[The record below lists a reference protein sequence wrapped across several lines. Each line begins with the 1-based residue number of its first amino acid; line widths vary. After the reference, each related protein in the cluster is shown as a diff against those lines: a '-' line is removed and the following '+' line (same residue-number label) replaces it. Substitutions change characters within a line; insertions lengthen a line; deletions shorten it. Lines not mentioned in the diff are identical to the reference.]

1 MTSFYPP
8 SPQVNASLPQYATS
22 ALLPVSANNGDLV
35 IVLDTNSL
43 YLYDSAWI
51 EICSGDT
58 YPVSLQEAYDSPGTP
73 LILQTAAK
81 GGITFRQGAAQTG
94 NLFTLENSSSV
105 TIASISVAGVL
116 TLATTTGV
124 LHSNG
129 SGVISSSLIVNGDV
143 NASAAIDGTKINPN
157 FGSQDID
164 TTGGVYP
171 SLVDATLSVKA
182 PDIYGSLDAYSAG
195 GTLSIGT
202 ANANT
207 INIGTGPGATAIT
220 VGTTADTLLLR
231 NSTVTSTTGNIVTT
245 GDTGT
250 VTSTMILNDT
260 IVDAD
265 INTAAAIGLSK
276 LATGALPSGITVSSA
291 NIVNDTIVNADINT
305 AAAIG
310 LSKLATGAL
319 PSGITISSANIV
331 DDTIVNA
338 DINTAAAIGLSKL
351 ATGALPSG
359 ITVSSANIVD
369 DTIVNAD
376 INTAAAIAITKVA
389 QGTANQLIGA
399 NSGATANEYKTL
411 AVGTTG
417 TNFAIAHAANS
428 VTFNLPDA
436 SAANRGAITTG
447 TQTIAGAKTL
457 SGITTVSNTTA
468 NTAYNNGALV
478 VSGGLGVDGAIR
490 TRGTQIQVGNTRT
503 ADGAA
508 QLDLIGVASG
518 TTFNGQLIRASGT
531 NGNLSLLN
539 TGTGTTII
547 NNNAGTATGNGT
559 LVQGYRAG
567 VQTAGYVGEKIES
580 SLATSFAITDNTVT
594 NVVTR
599 NLEAGTWMVTG
610 MVHFNLDSGSWTEL
624 GGAVSGA
631 SASLEINSRPYILNP
646 PGTFYGMVCGARL
659 FQFSTSTTIYLVAF
673 AKYTGVVKVYGDNTL
688 GFGSNLLCVRIA

>member
-8 SPQVNASLPQYATS
+8 PPQVSASLPQYATS
-22 ALLPVSANNGDLV
+22 ALLPVSASNGDLV

-43 YLYDSAWI
+43 YLYDSAWVQV
-51 EICSGDT
+51 CSGDSF
-58 YPVSLQEAYDSPGTP
+58 PVSLQGAYDNPATP
-73 LILQTAAK
+73 LILQSALK
-81 GGITFRQGAAQTG
+81 GGITFRQGSGQTG
-94 NLFTLENSSSV
+94 NLFTLENSSGLTV
-105 TIASISVAGVL
+105 ASISVSGVL

-129 SGVISSSLIVNGDV
+129 SGVISSSAIVNADVDAAAAIGLAKLATGALPAGITVSSANIVDGTIV
-143 NASAAIDGTKINPN
+143 NAVVNAAAAIDGTKINPN

-220 VGTTADTLLLR
+220 VGTTADSLLLR
-231 NSTVTSTTGNIVTT
+231 NSTVTSTTGDIVTT

-250 VTSTMILNDT
+250 VTSSMILD
-260 IVDAD
+260 
-265 INTAAAIGLSK
+265 G
-276 LATGALPSGITVSSA
+276 
-291 NIVNDTIVNADINT
+291 TIVNADIN
-305 AAAIG
+305 A
-310 LSKLATGAL
+310 S
-319 PSGITISSANIV
+319 
-331 DDTIVNA
+331 
-338 DINTAAAIGLSKL
+338 
-351 ATGALPSG
+351 
-359 ITVSSANIVD
+359 
-369 DTIVNAD
+369 
-376 INTAAAIAITKVA
+376 AAIAITKLA

-411 AVGTTG
+411 AVGTSG
-417 TNFAIAHAANS
+417 TDFAIAHAANS

-457 SGITTVSNTTA
+457 SGMTTVSNSTA
-468 NTAYNNGALV
+468 STAYNTGALV
-478 VSGGLGVDGAIR
+478 VAGGVGADGAIR
-490 TRGTQIQVGNTRT
+490 TRNGQVQIGNTRSS
-503 ADGAA
+503 DGAA
-508 QLDLIGVASG
+508 QLDLIGVNAG
-518 TTFNGQLIRASGT
+518 TTFSGQLIRASGT
-531 NGNLSLLN
+531 NGNFSLLN

-547 NNNAGTATGNGT
+547 TNDAGTGTGNGT

-580 SLATSFAITDNTVT
+580 SLATSFTITNNTIT
-594 NVVTR
+594 NIVSR
-599 NLEAGTWMVTG
+599 SLEAGTWMVTG
-610 MVHFNLDSGSWTEL
+610 MLHFNLDSGSWTEL

-631 SASLEINSRPYILNP
+631 SLSLEINSRPYILNP

-659 FQFSTSTTIYLVAF
+659 FQFSTSKTIYLVAY

>member
-8 SPQVNASLPQYATS
+8 PPQVNASLPQYATA
-22 ALLPVSANNGDLV
+22 ALLPVSATNGDLV

-51 EICSGDT
+51 EICSGDN
-58 YPVSLQEAYDSPGTP
+58 YPVSLQRAYDSPGTP
-73 LILQTAAK
+73 LILQSAAK
-81 GGITFRQGAAQTG
+81 GGITFRQGSGQTG
-94 NLFTLENSSSV
+94 NLFTLENSSGITV
-105 TIASISVAGVL
+105 ASISVAGVL

-129 SGVISSSLIVNGDV
+129 SGVISSSAIVNADVDAAAAIGLSKLATGALPSGITVSSANIVDGTIVNADV
-143 NASAAIDGTKINPN
+143 NASAAIDGTKISPN

-220 VGTTADTLLLR
+220 VGTTADSLLLR
-231 NSTVTSTTGNIVTT
+231 NSTVTSTTGNVVTT

-250 VTSTMILNDT
+250 VTSTMILNGT

-265 INTAAAIGLSK
+265 INAS
-276 LATGALPSGITVSSA
+276 
-291 NIVNDTIVNADINT
+291 
-305 AAAIG
+305 
-310 LSKLATGAL
+310 
-319 PSGITISSANIV
+319 
-331 DDTIVNA
+331 
-338 DINTAAAIGLSKL
+338 
-351 ATGALPSG
+351 
-359 ITVSSANIVD
+359 
-369 DTIVNAD
+369 
-376 INTAAAIAITKVA
+376 AAIAITKIA

-411 AVGTTG
+411 AVGTSG
-417 TNFAIAHAANS
+417 TDFAVAHAANTI
-428 VTFNLPDA
+428 TFNLPDA

-457 SGITTVSNTTA
+457 SGITTVSNATASTSTT
-468 NTAYNNGALV
+468 TGALIV
-478 VSGGLGVDGAIR
+478 TGGVGIGGAL
-490 TRGTQIQVGNTRT
+490 T
-503 ADGAA
+503 
-508 QLDLIGVASG
+508 VASPIQYTG
-518 TTFNGQLIRASGT
+518 SGALT
-531 NGNLSLLN
+531 IANQAGVN
-539 TGTGTTII
+539 TGQGVLI
-547 NNNAGTATGNGT
+547 
-559 LVQGYRAG
+559 QGYRNG
-567 VQTAGYVGEKIES
+567 VQLAGYVGEKIEA
-580 SLATSFAITDNTVT
+580 SLAVSFTITNNTVT

-610 MVHFNLDSGSWTEL
+610 MIHFNLDSGSWTEL

-659 FQFSTSTTIYLVAF
+659 FQFSTSTPIYLVAF